1 MTNDVNL
8 SGGVAIFGGTGFVGR
23 HLIKSMSSKRNMLIK
38 VFTRNKGMVSN
49 YSKRNIKY
57 IYGNLDSFDDINN
70 FVVGQKVVINLAY
83 IDGDHEANLAF
94 VSKLINACIVAGVE
108 RVLHCST
115 AVVAGRVEGNVVD
128 EKTICNPITEYEKTK
143 LCIEDKIT
151 SIAIGKVELI
161 IIRPTAVFGDGGMNL
176 VKNVNSI
183 LHDSY
188 LKNIMYIM
196 INKYRKMHFVHIN
209 KVVQAILY
217 LSFIEKNISKE
228 TFIISSDYEVCNNYF
243 NVVECLTKSLGVRQY
258 PKLFLPFSEKIVKL
272 ILTLIGRSQINP
284 CQVYSSQKIIQYG
297 FKYSSNFIQEIN
309 EFALMSKK

>member
-1 MTNDVNL
+1 MKERKNKGI
-8 SGGVAIFGGTGFVGR
+8 SIIGGTGFIGR
-23 HLIKSMSSKRNMLIK
+23 HLINYLCKKNIDQIRVLTRNEKTPFISNNITLIK
-38 VFTRNKGMVSN
+38 GDLSSPSSIDKL
-49 YSKRNIKY
+49 IK
-57 IYGNLDSFDDINN
+57 N
-70 FVVGQKVVINLAY
+70 QEVVINLTY
-83 IDGDHEANLAF
+83 ISENLEANINAIEVLVDSCIKAKI
-94 VSKLINACIVAGVE
+94 SKLI
-108 RVLHCST
+108 HCST

-188 LKNIMYIM
+188 LKNMMYIM

-217 LSFIEKNISKE
+217 LSFIPGCIIEQRQNQQPRNEKES
-228 TFIISSDYEVCNNYF
+228 FSSLSRVEGNKRRPCEKSPQCREEVQGF
-243 NVVECLTKSLGVRQY
+243 D
-258 PKLFLPFSEKIVKL
+258 
-272 ILTLIGRSQINP
+272 IG
-284 CQVYSSQKIIQYG
+284 
-297 FKYSSNFIQEIN
+297 F
-309 EFALMSKK
+309 